1 MSNLIESL
9 AIYFGALEED
19 ESKEI
24 VARFKPLKLAKG
36 EFFAHQGER
45 SHQMAFVES
54 GLLRMY
60 AQTDQKEITQWIASP
75 GYFVMDL
82 SSFVFQ
88 QPARL
93 HIQALND
100 CRLLVISQSDY
111 LKLGEVVPSW
121 HAIEKRFLIKCFA
134 FLEERV
140 FSHLS
145 LSAEERYEQF
155 FATHK
160 ELFNQVPLHY
170 LASMLG
176 MTPETFSR
184 IRNKQQSQKY

>member
-1 MSNLIESL
+1 MSNLLESL
-9 AIYFGALEED
+9 AFYFGPLED
-19 ESKEI
+19 VESNEI
-24 VARFKPLKLAKG
+24 VARFKPLALAKG
-36 EFFAHQGER
+36 DFFARQGQR
-45 SHQMAFVES
+45 TQQMAFVES

-82 SSFVFQ
+82 SSFIFQ

-100 CRLLVISQSDY
+100 CRLLVISQADY
-111 LKLGEVVPSW
+111 LQLGEVMPRW

-140 FSHLS
+140 FGHLS
-145 LSAEERYEQF
+145 LSAEERYEHF

-170 LASMLG
+170 LASLLG

-184 IRNKQQSQKY
+184 IRNKQLAQKS

>member
-1 MSNLIESL
+1 MSNLLESL
-9 AIYFGALEED
+9 AIYFGPLED
-19 ESKEI
+19 VESNEI
-24 VARFKPLKLAKG
+24 VARFKPFELGKG
-36 EFFAHQGER
+36 DFFARQGQR

-100 CRLLVISQSDY
+100 CRLLVISQADY
-111 LKLGEVVPSW
+111 LQLGEVMPRW

-140 FSHLS
+140 FVHLS
-145 LSAEERYEQF
+145 LSAEERYEHF

-184 IRNKQQSQKY
+184 IRNKQLAQKS